1 MANQRKE
8 WSERML
14 KQALFGEELEQDLSG
29 LSGEEIHQ
37 RHLAKIYEEIRQ
49 RHLYEEGSDTEDERE
64 SANEKLEKEGIENER
79 LYLEDENAY
88 YEYQKIDVTNGKH
101 FCCYHQETDDYY
113 ESLLMLRKEIE
124 NMTDIFEISHYVRW
138 TTQEMENLLTCWVMP
153 LSYYEAWNN
162 DLKQYFQQG

>member
-1 MANQRKE
+1 
-8 WSERML
+8 ML

-29 LSGEEIHQ
+29 FSGEEIHQ

-88 YEYQKIDVTNGKH
+88 YEYCKLDVTNGMLS
-101 FCCYHQETDDYY
+101 TRNGR
-113 ESLLMLRKEIE
+113 SL
-124 NMTDIFEISHYVRW
+124 
-138 TTQEMENLLTCWVMP
+138 
-153 LSYYEAWNN
+153 
-162 DLKQYFQQG
+162 